1 MTTSV
6 APAPVPVVTA
16 GRGVL
21 VGWRGLLRLALRAD
35 RFRIVVW
42 AVVVAWLVLAS
53 VRAFDSL
60 YVDAAARQARAELIA
75 SPAATALAG
84 PGFGLDDYTV
94 GAMTANELGLW
105 IMIPVAIMAV
115 LAVTRHLRAPEEDGR
130 SELVRSQPVG
140 RDAPVVAGLVAA
152 VVAVVAV
159 GAATFVLLIATD
171 LEPAG
176 SAVLCAAVVVV
187 GLVFA
192 AVSAVAAQVAGSA
205 RGASALGL
213 AAIGVTVVLRAVG
226 DARGPRSTS
235 VLTWLSPFG
244 WSQATA
250 PWVLDRWWPLL
261 VGLAATVVLV
271 GLAFALVA
279 RRDHG
284 SGLLPAR
291 VGRAHGR
298 LGTLVGLAW
307 RRQRTS
313 LVAWSVAIVL
323 TALLV
328 GAVAGS
334 VAEFVESDSAIAE
347 LFPAGSSGAVA
358 SATAMYTAF
367 LAVLAA
373 ACAGTVLGA
382 ARGEEDAGR
391 VGHLLALP
399 VSRTRWLVAQVGL
412 AALVVVL
419 TMLVAGLVMGVAAD
433 LSLGESGWVGE
444 LVGAAAVQ
452 SVGALAV
459 LGVAV
464 VVLGWAPRW
473 YGVVWAYVAY
483 TGVVTMFG
491 AILPDGTDVLS
502 PFAALPRLPA
512 QPMHWPPV
520 LMTLVLALLVSAA
533 GAAAYRHRDLTA

>member
-6 APAPVPVVTA
+6 APVRAVA
-16 GRGVL
+16 ARDGVL

-42 AVVVAWLVLAS
+42 AVAVAWLVLAS

-60 YVDAAARQARAELIA
+60 YVDAAARQARADLIR

-84 PGFGLDDYTV
+84 PGFGLDDYTI

-140 RDAPVVAGLVAA
+140 RDAPVVAGLLAA
-152 VVAVVAV
+152 AVAV
-159 GAATFVLLIATD
+159 GAVGGATFVLLLATD
-171 LEPAG
+171 LDPAG
-176 SAVLCAAVVVV
+176 SALLCASVVVV
-187 GLVFA
+187 GLVLA
-192 AVSAVAAQVAGSA
+192 GVSAVAAQVAGTA

-213 AAIGVTVVLRAVG
+213 AAIGVGVVLRAVG

-250 PWVLDRWWPLL
+250 PYVLDRWWPLL
-261 VGLAATVVLV
+261 VGLAVTVVLV

-284 SGLLPAR
+284 SGLLPGR

-328 GAVAGS
+328 GSVAGS
-334 VAEFVESDSAIAE
+334 VADFVESDSAIAE

-399 VSRTRWLVAQVGL
+399 VPRTRWLLAQVGL
-412 AALVVVL
+412 AALVVVV
-419 TMLVAGLVMGVAAD
+419 TMLVAGLVMGAAAD
-433 LSLGESGWVGE
+433 LTLDDGRWVGR
-444 LVGAAAVQ
+444 LVAAAAVQ
-452 SVGALAV
+452 SVGALVV

-483 TGVVTMFG
+483 TGVATMFG
-491 AILPDGTDVLS
+491 AILPDGTDTLA
-502 PFAALPRLPA
+502 PFAALPQLPA
-512 QPMHWPPV
+512 QPMDWPPV
-520 LMTLVLALLVSAA
+520 LVALVLAVLLTALGLV
-533 GAAAYRHRDLTA
+533 GFRRRDLTT